1 MTRSSI
7 QRGFLLIALAVLTF
21 TSCKKTEEQE
31 FTGNEALVPHRVSTI
46 RVENYVNRVFIDL
59 IGRSPL
65 PEELQWGVE
74 MLRSDKLSARVRL
87 DLVTFLQT
95 DTAYREGDI
104 SYKDKYYQ
112 RIYDIV
118 KSRMC
123 EGAADVEFTRYIGLA
138 EQSIRIGRIEGDS
151 IAVFRGLEQQR
162 RNAEVVESRLAYMRG
177 EITLNEMFARMLNNN
192 VYDVINMNT
201 FNFVNASFDD
211 LFYRFPT
218 QTEFGI
224 AYGIIDRNEVGTL
237 FGGFASNKREYCDL
251 LCHSAEFYEGIINWT
266 YLSLMGREASTQEVH
281 NLYADLVA
289 TSNFQELQQKIMVT
303 DEYADF

>member
-1 MTRSSI
+1 M
-7 QRGFLLIALAVLTF
+7 LLLAITIG
-21 TSCKKTEEQE
+21 SCKKTEEQE
-31 FTGNEALVPHRVSTI
+31 FTGNEANVPHRVSTI
-46 RVENYVNRVFIDL
+46 RVENYVNRLFIDL

-65 PEELQWGVE
+65 PDELQWGVD
-74 MLRSDKLSARVRL
+74 MLRSDKLSESVRIQ
-87 DLVTFLQT
+87 LVTFLQG
-95 DTAYREGDI
+95 DTTFREGDI

-123 EGAADVEFTRYIGLA
+123 EGAGDEEFTRYIGLA
-138 EQSIRIGRIEGDS
+138 EQGIRIGRLEGDS
-151 IAVFRGLEQQR
+151 IAVFKGLEQQR
-162 RNAEVVESRLAYMRG
+162 RNREVVESRTQYMLG

-218 QTEFGI
+218 QAEFDV
-224 AYGIIDRNEVGTL
+224 AYGIIERNEVGNL

-251 LCHSAEFYEGIINWT
+251 LCHSAEFYEGIIHWT

-281 NLYADLVA
+281 NLYSDFASSSD
-289 TSNFQELQQKIMVT
+289 FQQLQLKIMIT